1 MSDEQARLGQ
11 LRVDIDRLDQ
21 EIMDLI
27 DQSGRAAI
35 ATCHPGRDGVV
46 SIHPVIRR
54 KLHRVGQQMIV
65 MPVLRNDRS
74 H

>member
-27 DQSGRAAI
+27 SKRAECAQEV
-35 ATCHPGRDGVV
+35 ARVKMEANPGEMYSSTV
-46 SIHPVIRR
+46 
-54 KLHRVGQQMIV
+54 
-65 MPVLRNDRS
+65 RNVKPRF
-74 H
+74 

>member
-27 DQSGRAAI
+27 S
-35 ATCHPGRDGVV
+35 
-46 SIHPVIRR
+46 
-54 KLHRVGQQMIV
+54 
-65 MPVLRNDRS
+65 
-74 H
+74 